1 MTTPHRLVVAFTL
14 AASTAFPAAAQDLP
28 MAIRIAA
35 ACGPQAT
42 TAAVPSDA
50 PRIAGLQDTSTRSL
64 YGPHDLVV
72 VDVGSSRGIQ
82 LGQRFFVR
90 RSVTSHD
97 DPAGSAPR
105 AGGPS
110 GWKGF
115 VRRNMTSRGGAAA
128 GPHLV
133 VTSGWMHIV
142 AVNDSVAI
150 GSIDVACDGV
160 LQGDYL
166 EPYVEPATPAD
177 AARTDTS
184 GTLDFSTP
192 AHVLFG
198 DYGRLNG
205 GVGDMMVA
213 DIGQGQGATPGARFA
228 VYRDMQQGG
237 LPLAAVGEAVI
248 VSVGSDTSLLRLTRV
263 TDAVVSGDL
272 LIPRK
277 KQD

>member
-1 MTTPHRLVVAFTL
+1 MNTPHRLVAALTL
-14 AASTAFPAAAQDLP
+14 AASTALPVAAQDLP
-28 MAIRIAA
+28 MPLRIAV

-42 TAAVPSDA
+42 TATVPSDA
-50 PRIAGLQDTSTRSL
+50 PRIAGMQGTSPRSL
-64 YGPHDLVV
+64 YGPRDIVV
-72 VDVGSSRGIQ
+72 VDAGSSQGIQ

-90 RSVTSHD
+90 RNEISHD
-97 DPAGSAPR
+97 AAGPGPR
-105 AGGPS
+105 VGS

-128 GPHLV
+128 APQIV

-142 AVNDSVAI
+142 AVDDHVAI

-166 EPYVEPATPAD
+166 EPYVEPVTPAD
-177 AARTDTS
+177 AGRTDSS

-198 DYGRLNG
+198 DHGRWTA

-213 DIGQGQGATPGARFA
+213 DIGQSQGATPGMRFA
-228 VYRDMQQGG
+228 VYRDMHQGG
-237 LPLAAVGEAVI
+237 LPLAAVGEAII
-248 VSVGSDTSLLRLTRV
+248 VSVGSDTSLLRLTRA
-263 TDAVVSGDL
+263 TDVVETGDL